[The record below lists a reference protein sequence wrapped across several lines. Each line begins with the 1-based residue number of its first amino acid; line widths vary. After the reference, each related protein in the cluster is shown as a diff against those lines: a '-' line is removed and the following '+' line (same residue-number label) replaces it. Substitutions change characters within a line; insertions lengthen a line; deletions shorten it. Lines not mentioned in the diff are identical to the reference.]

1 MISHASPSRN
11 IVWSSDRSTLIGW
24 FMFRFSPT
32 TVYSTAYTFRATNST
47 HFCYAASGKGH
58 NQPENVAALTLAP
71 VNIWALKG
79 RAEPVAQP
87 ATPPQEA
94 RPVFRLL
101 RGRERG
107 GIPRGGSNRIYR
119 GIVDV

>member
-87 ATPPQEA
+87 ATHSAGGEA
-94 RPVFRLL
+94 GFSFVA
-101 RGRERG
+101 G
-107 GIPRGGSNRIYR
+107 
-119 GIVDV
+119 